1 MQSVD
6 PGFVA
11 DDVLTLRTQLPAP
24 RYDDS
29 VRRTQFYQ
37 RVLAGVGAIPSS
49 SAYRI
54 LQLWSRPWA
63 LMCYSMRISSHIF
76 PGDSPMALA
85 RTNLT
90 LPEDLLAA
98 VDELAGPRGRSRYV
112 AEAVAQRVKR
122 DKLGKAIRET
132 AGIMVGSPG
141 WMSPDEV
148 VRWVDFLRSEET
160 D

>member
-1 MQSVD
+1 
-6 PGFVA
+6 
-11 DDVLTLRTQLPAP
+11 
-24 RYDDS
+24 
-29 VRRTQFYQ
+29 
-37 RVLAGVGAIPSS
+37 
-49 SAYRI
+49 
-54 LQLWSRPWA
+54 
-63 LMCYSMRISSHIF
+63 
-76 PGDSPMALA
+76 MALA

-90 LPEDLLAA
+90 LPQDLLSE

-148 VRWVDFLRSEET
+148 VKWVDFLRSEET

>member
-1 MQSVD
+1 
-6 PGFVA
+6 
-11 DDVLTLRTQLPAP
+11 
-24 RYDDS
+24 
-29 VRRTQFYQ
+29 
-37 RVLAGVGAIPSS
+37 
-49 SAYRI
+49 
-54 LQLWSRPWA
+54 
-63 LMCYSMRISSHIF
+63 
-76 PGDSPMALA
+76 MALA

-90 LPEDLLAA
+90 LPEDLLAE
-98 VDELAGPRGRSRYV
+98 VDALAGPRGRSRYV

-148 VRWVDFLRSEET
+148 VAWVDFLRSEET

>member
-1 MQSVD
+1 
-6 PGFVA
+6 
-11 DDVLTLRTQLPAP
+11 
-24 RYDDS
+24 
-29 VRRTQFYQ
+29 
-37 RVLAGVGAIPSS
+37 
-49 SAYRI
+49 
-54 LQLWSRPWA
+54 
-63 LMCYSMRISSHIF
+63 
-76 PGDSPMALA
+76 MALA

-90 LPEDLLAA
+90 LPEDLMAE
-98 VDELAGPRGRSRYV
+98 VDKLAGPRGRSRYV